1 MAKLHE
7 ECGVFGI
14 FDPKG
19 NPANTTYY
27 GLVALQ
33 HRGQEGCGIA
43 VNRDREIYHYQDVG
57 LVVVNFSISIDC
69 NRDREIYHYKD
80 VGLVNDVFNEEI
92 LGKLSGR
99 MAIGHVRYSTAGG
112 SARENVQPL
121 VLRYIKGSLAISH
134 NGNITNVDEI
144 RKELEHSGAIFQT
157 TADTEIIA
165 YLIARE
171 RITSGSIESAV
182 KNAMKKLKGAYS
194 LLVMSP
200 NKLIAARDKWGFR
213 PLQMGK
219 RDDAVVFASETCAF
233 DAIDAEFVRD
243 IAPGEIVTIEA
254 ARDGGDGYFMTEDT
268 ELCDSVPSSMCIFE
282 HIYFARPDS
291 TIENEVVHECRKRA
305 GAFLAMQAPVDAD
318 IVIGV
323 PDSGLSAAQG
333 YSEYS
338 GIPIDTGFIKNK
350 YIART
355 FIKPTQGAREV
366 AVKMKLNVLKSAVQG
381 KRVIMV
387 DDSIVRGTTSGRIV
401 KLLRDAGAK
410 EVHVRISAPAFKWPC
425 FFGTD
430 IPDRDLLIANN
441 HTTEETRKII
451 NADSLEYLSLENL
464 HNIAPNSSCGFCD
477 ACFTGNYP
485 VEVDHLLK

>member
-43 VNRDREIYHYQDVG
+43 V
-57 LVVVNFSISIDC
+57 

-121 VLRYIKGSLAISH
+121 VLRYIKGTLAISH

-171 RITSGSIESAV
+171 RITAGSIESAV

-254 ARDGGDGYFMTEDT
+254 VRDGGDGYFMTEDT

-291 TIENEVVHECRKRA
+291 TIQNEVVHECRKRA

-410 EVHVRISAPAFKWPC
+410 EVHVRISSPPFLHPC
-425 FFGTD
+425 YFGTD
-430 IPDRDLLIANN
+430 VPSNDQLIAHS
-441 HTTEETRKII
+441 HTTEEIREMIG
-451 NADSLEYLSLENL
+451 ADSLGYMKIDKLKDMVGELAY
-464 HNIAPNSSCGFCD
+464 CD

-485 VEVDHLLK
+485 MKVPTEDISHAFD

>member
-43 VNRDREIYHYQDVG
+43 V
-57 LVVVNFSISIDC
+57 

-121 VLRYIKGSLAISH
+121 VLRYIKGTLAISH

-171 RITSGSIESAV
+171 RITAGSIESAV

-254 ARDGGDGYFMTEDT
+254 ARDGGGGYFMTEDT

-291 TIENEVVHECRKRA
+291 TIQNEVVHECRKRA

>member
-1 MAKLHE
+1 MSEIHE

-14 FDPKG
+14 YDPEG
-19 NPANTTYY
+19 NPASTTYY
-27 GLVALQ
+27 GLVSLQ

-43 VNRDREIYHYQDVG
+43 VNR
-57 LVVVNFSISIDC
+57 
-69 NRDREIYHYKD
+69 NRDIYFHKNI
-80 VGLVNDVFNEEI
+80 GLVNEVFNEEE
-92 LGKLSGR
+92 LAKLSGR

-112 SARENVQPL
+112 SLRENVQPL
-121 VLRYIKGSLAISH
+121 VLRYIKGQLAISH
-134 NGNITNVDEI
+134 NGNITNAGEL
-144 RKELEHSGAIFQT
+144 RRELEHNGAIFQS

-171 RITSGSIESAV
+171 RVTSGSIEKAV
-182 KNAMKKLKGAYS
+182 KNAMKRLKGAFS

-200 NKLIAARDKWGFR
+200 NKMVVARDPWGYR
-213 PLQMGK
+213 PLSIGK
-219 RDDAVVFASETCAF
+219 RDNAIIFASETCAF

-243 IAPGEIVTIEA
+243 VEPGEIIKIE
-254 ARDGGDGYFMTEDT
+254 DGEMISDREMCGTQQGQ
-268 ELCDSVPSSMCIFE
+268 LCIFE

-291 TIENEVVHECRKRA
+291 TIANEVVHECRKRA
-305 GAFLAMQAPVDAD
+305 GAFLAKQSPVEAD

-355 FIKPTQGAREV
+355 FIKPTQSEREI
-366 AVKMKLNVLKSAVQG
+366 AVKMKLNVLKSAVKG

-387 DDSIVRGTTSGRIV
+387 DDSIVRGTTSGKIV
-401 KLLRDAGAK
+401 KLLREAGAK
-410 EVHVRISAPAFKWPC
+410 EVHVRISAPPFTWPC

-430 IPDRDLLIANN
+430 IPNRDQLIANS
-441 HTTEETRKII
+441 HTIEETAKII
-451 NADSLEYLSLENL
+451 DADSLDYLSLENL
-464 HNIAPNSSCGFCD
+464 HKIAPNSSCTFCD
-477 ACFTGNYP
+477 ACFTGKYG
-485 VEVDHLLK
+485 VEVSHLLD

>member
-14 FDPKG
+14 YDPEG
-19 NPANTTYY
+19 NPAATTYY

-43 VNRDREIYHYQDVG
+43 VNRDREIYHYK
-57 LVVVNFSISIDC
+57 DC
-69 NRDREIYHYKD
+69 
-80 VGLVNDVFNEEI
+80 GLVNEVFNEEI
-92 LGKLSGR
+92 IGKLKGR

-121 VLRYIKGSLAISH
+121 VLRYIKGQLAISH
-134 NGNITNVDEI
+134 NGNVTNTAEI
-144 RKELEHSGAIFQT
+144 RKELERNGAIFQT

-171 RITSGSIESAV
+171 RINAPSIEEAV
-182 KNAMKKLKGAYS
+182 KRAMRQLKGAFS

-200 NKLIAARDKWGFR
+200 NKMVAARDPWGFR
-213 PLQMGK
+213 PLSIGK
-219 RDDAVVFASETCAF
+219 RDKAVLFSSETCAF

-243 IAPGEIVTIEA
+243 VEPGEIITLENGEM
-254 ARDGGDGYFMTEDT
+254 RSDK
-268 ELCDSVPSSMCIFE
+268 ELCNTQKSSLCIFE

-291 TIENEVVHECRKRA
+291 TIANEVVHECRKRA
-305 GAFLAMQAPVDAD
+305 GAFLAQQSPVDAD

-355 FIKPTQGAREV
+355 FIKPTQADREI
-366 AVKMKLNVLKSAVQG
+366 AVKLKLNVLKSAVKG

-410 EVHVRISAPAFKWPC
+410 EVHVRISAPPFTWPC

-430 IPDRDLLIANN
+430 IPDRSQLIANKYSI
-441 HTTEETRKII
+441 EETAKLID
-451 NADSLEYLSLENL
+451 ADSLDYLSLDNL
-464 HNIAPNSSCGFCD
+464 HKIAPNSSCGFCD
-477 ACFTGNYP
+477 ACFTGNYA
-485 VEVDHLLK
+485 VDVDHLLD

>member
-43 VNRDREIYHYQDVG
+43 V
-57 LVVVNFSISIDC
+57 

-182 KNAMKKLKGAYS
+182 KNAMKKLKGASS

-254 ARDGGDGYFMTEDT
+254 VRDGGDGYFMTEDT

>member
-43 VNRDREIYHYQDVG
+43 V
-57 LVVVNFSISIDC
+57 

-410 EVHVRISAPAFKWPC
+410 EVHVRISSPPFLHPC
-425 FFGTD
+425 YFGTD
-430 IPDRDLLIANN
+430 IPSEDQLIAHNRSVD
-441 HTTEETRKII
+441 EICKII
-451 NADSLEYLSLENL
+451 GADSLAYLDEECLYEMSKGLG
-464 HNIAPNSSCGFCD
+464 ICTG
-477 ACFTGNYP
+477 CFNGKYP
-485 VEVDHLLK
+485 LDPPTEDIRGDYQK

>member
-43 VNRDREIYHYQDVG
+43 V
-57 LVVVNFSISIDC
+57 

-121 VLRYIKGSLAISH
+121 VLRYIKGTLAISH

-171 RITSGSIESAV
+171 RITAGSIESAV

-291 TIENEVVHECRKRA
+291 TIQNEVVHECRKRA

-323 PDSGLSAAQG
+323 AESGLCASQG
-333 YSEYS
+333 YSAYS

>member
-1 MAKLHE
+1 MSKIHE

-14 FDPKG
+14 WDPKG

-43 VNRDREIYHYQDVG
+43 VNRDREIY
-57 LVVVNFSISIDC
+57 F
-69 NRDREIYHYKD
+69 YKD
-80 VGLVNDVFNEEI
+80 QGLANEVFNEER
-92 LGKLSGR
+92 LAKLKGR

-121 VLRYIKGSLAISH
+121 VLRYIKGTLAISH
-134 NGNITNVDEI
+134 NGNITNTAEI
-144 RKELEHSGAIFQT
+144 KKELEHNGAIFQT
-157 TADTEIIA
+157 TADTEVIA

-171 RITSGSIESAV
+171 RINSGSIEAAV
-182 KNAMKKLKGAYS
+182 KNAVKKLKGAFS

-200 NKLIAARDKWGFR
+200 NKLIAARDPWGFR
-213 PLQMGK
+213 PLCMGK
-219 RDDAVVFASETCAF
+219 RDEAVVFASETCAF

-243 IAPGEIVTIEA
+243 VRPGEIITLE
-254 ARDGGDGYFMTEDT
+254 DGQMRTDT
-268 ELCDSVPSSMCIFE
+268 ELCGGPSSLCIFE

-291 TIENEVVHECRKRA
+291 FVEGEVVHECRKRA
-305 GAFLAMQAPVDAD
+305 GAFLAQQAPVDAD

-333 YSEYS
+333 YAEYS
-338 GIPIDTGFIKNK
+338 GIPEDTGFIKNK

-355 FIKPTQGAREV
+355 FIKPTQDSRET
-366 AVKMKLNVLKSAVQG
+366 AVKMKLNVLKSVVKG

-401 KLLRDAGAK
+401 NMLREAGAK
-410 EVHVRISAPAFKWPC
+410 EVHVRISSPAFTWPC

-430 IPDRDLLIANN
+430 IPNRSQLIANS
-441 HTTEETRKII
+441 HTVEETAKLIH
-451 NADSLEYLSLENL
+451 ADSLEYLSLENL
-464 HNIAPNSSCGFCD
+464 HKIAPASNLGFCD
-477 ACFTGNYP
+477 ACFTGKYP
-485 VEVDHLLK
+485 VDVTHLLKED

>member
-1 MAKLHE
+1 MANLHE

-14 FDPKG
+14 WDPNG

-27 GLVALQ
+27 GLVSLQ

-43 VNRDREIYHYQDVG
+43 VNRDREIYHYK
-57 LVVVNFSISIDC
+57 DC
-69 NRDREIYHYKD
+69 
-80 VGLVNDVFNEEI
+80 GLVNEVFNEEI
-92 LGKLSGR
+92 LNKLQGT
-99 MAIGHVRYSTAGG
+99 MAVGHVRYSTAGG
-112 SARENVQPL
+112 NARENVQPL
-121 VLRYIKGSLAISH
+121 VLRYIKGTLAISH
-134 NGNITNVDEI
+134 NGNITNTAEI

-171 RITSGSIESAV
+171 RITSGSIEKAV
-182 KNAMKKLKGAYS
+182 KSAMKKLKGAFS

-200 NKLIAARDKWGFR
+200 NKLIAARDPWGFR
-213 PLQMGK
+213 PLSMGK
-219 RDDAVVFASETCAF
+219 RGQAVVFASETCAF
-233 DAIDAEFVRD
+233 DSIDAEFVRD
-243 IAPGEIVTIEA
+243 IEPGEIVMLE
-254 ARDGGDGYFMTEDT
+254 DGKVTSDK
-268 ELCDSVPSSMCIFE
+268 ELCGCNSSLCIFE

-291 TIENEVVHECRKRA
+291 TIEGEVVHECRKRA
-305 GAFLAMQAPVDAD
+305 GAFLAKQNSVEAD

-338 GIPIDTGFIKNK
+338 GIPVDTGFIKNK

-355 FIKPTQGAREV
+355 FIKPTQDSREI
-366 AVKMKLNVLKSAVQG
+366 AVKMKLNVLKSAVDG

-401 KLLRDAGAK
+401 KMLRDAGAK
-410 EVHVRISAPAFKWPC
+410 EVHVRISSPPFTWPC

-430 IPDRDLLIANN
+430 VPARNALIANK
-441 HTTEETRKII
+441 HTVEETAEII
-451 NADSLEYLSLENL
+451 NADSLEYLSIENL
-464 HNIAPNSSCGFCD
+464 HKIAPKSKCGFCD
-477 ACFTGNYP
+477 ACFTGNYA
-485 VEVDHLLK
+485 VDVNHLLED

>member
-14 FDPKG
+14 YDPEG
-19 NPANTTYY
+19 NPAATTYY

-43 VNRDREIYHYQDVG
+43 VNRDREIYHYK
-57 LVVVNFSISIDC
+57 DC
-69 NRDREIYHYKD
+69 
-80 VGLVNDVFNEEI
+80 GLVNEVFNEEI
-92 LGKLSGR
+92 IGKLKGR

-121 VLRYIKGSLAISH
+121 VLRYIKGQLAISH
-134 NGNITNVDEI
+134 NGNVTNTAEI
-144 RKELEHSGAIFQT
+144 RKELERNGAIFQT

-171 RITSGSIESAV
+171 RINAPSIEEAV
-182 KNAMKKLKGAYS
+182 KRAMRQLKGAFS

-200 NKLIAARDKWGFR
+200 HKMVAARDPWGFR
-213 PLQMGK
+213 PLSIGK
-219 RDDAVVFASETCAF
+219 RDKAVLFSSETCAF

-243 IAPGEIVTIEA
+243 VEPGEIITLENGEM
-254 ARDGGDGYFMTEDT
+254 RSDK
-268 ELCDSVPSSMCIFE
+268 ELCNTQKSSLCIFE

-291 TIENEVVHECRKRA
+291 TIANEVVHECRKRA
-305 GAFLAMQAPVDAD
+305 GAFLAQQSPVDAD

-355 FIKPTQGAREV
+355 FIKPTQADREI
-366 AVKMKLNVLKSAVQG
+366 AVKLKLNVLKSAVKG

-410 EVHVRISAPAFKWPC
+410 EVHVRISAPPFTWPC

-430 IPDRDLLIANN
+430 IPDRSQLIANKYSI
-441 HTTEETRKII
+441 EETAKLID
-451 NADSLEYLSLENL
+451 ADSLDYLSLDNL
-464 HNIAPNSSCGFCD
+464 HKIAPNSSCGFCD
-477 ACFTGNYP
+477 ACFTGNYA
-485 VEVDHLLK
+485 VDVDHLLD

>member
-43 VNRDREIYHYQDVG
+43 V
-57 LVVVNFSISIDC
+57 

-268 ELCDSVPSSMCIFE
+268 ELCDSVPSSMRIFE

-441 HTTEETRKII
+441 HTIEETRKII

-485 VEVDHLLK
+485 VEVDHLLKQEDFTNE

>member
-1 MAKLHE
+1 MSKLHE

-14 FDPKG
+14 WDPEG

-33 HRGQEGCGIA
+33 HRGQEGAGIA
-43 VNRDREIYHYQDVG
+43 VNRDREIY
-57 LVVVNFSISIDC
+57 F
-69 NRDREIYHYKD
+69 YKD
-80 VGLVNDVFNEEI
+80 TGLANEVFNEEN
-92 LGKLSGR
+92 LAKLKGR

-121 VLRYIKGSLAISH
+121 VLRYIKGTLAISH
-134 NGNITNVDEI
+134 NGNITNTA
-144 RKELEHSGAIFQT
+144 ELKKDLERSGAIFQT

-171 RITSGSIESAV
+171 RINSGSIEAAV
-182 KNAMKKLKGAYS
+182 KNTMKKLKGAFS

-200 NKLIAARDKWGFR
+200 NKLIAARDQWGFR
-213 PLQMGK
+213 PLCIGK
-219 RDDAVVFASETCAF
+219 RDKAIVFSSETCAL
-233 DAIDAEFVRD
+233 DSIDAEFVRD
-243 IAPGEIVTIEA
+243 VKPGEIITIE
-254 ARDGGDGYFMTEDT
+254 DGEMRCDT
-268 ELCDSVPSSMCIFE
+268 ELCGGKSSLCIFE

-291 TIENEVVHECRKRA
+291 FIDGEVVHECRKRA
-305 GAFLAMQAPVDAD
+305 GAFLAQQAPVDAD

-333 YSEYS
+333 YAEYS
-338 GIPIDTGFIKNK
+338 GIPEDTGFIKNK

-355 FIKPTQGAREV
+355 FIKPTQDSRET
-366 AVKMKLNVLKSAVQG
+366 AVKMKLNVLKSVVNG

-401 KLLRDAGAK
+401 KMLRDAGAK
-410 EVHVRISAPAFKWPC
+410 EVHVRISSPAFTWPC
-425 FFGTD
+425 FFGVD
-430 IPDRDLLIANN
+430 IPNRSQLIANS
-441 HTTEETRKII
+441 HSVEETAKII

-464 HNIAPNSSCGFCD
+464 HKIAPASNLDFCD

-485 VEVDHLLK
+485 VDVEHLLKED

>member
-43 VNRDREIYHYQDVG
+43 V
-57 LVVVNFSISIDC
+57 

-121 VLRYIKGSLAISH
+121 VLRYIKGTLAISH

-171 RITSGSIESAV
+171 RITAGSIESAV

-268 ELCDSVPSSMCIFE
+268 ELCDSVPSGMCIFE

-291 TIENEVVHECRKRA
+291 TIQNEVVHECRKRA

>member
-14 FDPKG
+14 YDPEG
-19 NPANTTYY
+19 NPAATTYY

-43 VNRDREIYHYQDVG
+43 VNRDREIYHYK
-57 LVVVNFSISIDC
+57 DC
-69 NRDREIYHYKD
+69 
-80 VGLVNDVFNEEI
+80 GLVNEVFNEEI
-92 LGKLSGR
+92 IGKLKGR

-121 VLRYIKGSLAISH
+121 VLRYIKGQLAISH
-134 NGNITNVDEI
+134 NGNVTNTAEI
-144 RKELEHSGAIFQT
+144 RKELERTGAIFQT

-171 RITSGSIESAV
+171 RINAPSIEEAV
-182 KNAMKKLKGAYS
+182 KRAMRQLKGAFS

-200 NKLIAARDKWGFR
+200 NKMVAARDPWGFR
-213 PLQMGK
+213 PLSIGK
-219 RDDAVVFASETCAF
+219 RDKAVLFSSETCAF

-243 IAPGEIVTIEA
+243 VEPGEIITLENGEM
-254 ARDGGDGYFMTEDT
+254 RSDK
-268 ELCDSVPSSMCIFE
+268 ELCNTQKSSLCIFE

-291 TIENEVVHECRKRA
+291 TIANEVVHECRKRA
-305 GAFLAMQAPVDAD
+305 GAFLAQQSPVDAD

-355 FIKPTQGAREV
+355 FIKPTQADREI
-366 AVKMKLNVLKSAVQG
+366 AVKLKLNVLQSAVKG

-410 EVHVRISAPAFKWPC
+410 EVHVRISAPPFTWPC

-430 IPDRDLLIANN
+430 IPDRSQLIANKYSI
-441 HTTEETRKII
+441 EETAKLID
-451 NADSLEYLSLENL
+451 ADSLDYLSLDNL
-464 HNIAPNSSCGFCD
+464 HKIAPNSSCGFCD
-477 ACFTGNYP
+477 ACFTGNYA
-485 VEVDHLLK
+485 VDVDHLLD

>member
-43 VNRDREIYHYQDVG
+43 V
-57 LVVVNFSISIDC
+57 

-254 ARDGGDGYFMTEDT
+254 VRDGGDGYFMTEDT

-323 PDSGLSAAQG
+323 RDSGLSAAQG

>member
-1 MAKLHE
+1 
-7 ECGVFGI
+7 
-14 FDPKG
+14 
-19 NPANTTYY
+19 
-27 GLVALQ
+27 
-33 HRGQEGCGIA
+33 
-43 VNRDREIYHYQDVG
+43 
-57 LVVVNFSISIDC
+57 
-69 NRDREIYHYKD
+69 
-80 VGLVNDVFNEEI
+80 
-92 LGKLSGR
+92 

-121 VLRYIKGSLAISH
+121 VLRYIKGQLAISH
-134 NGNITNVDEI
+134 NGNVTNTAEI
-144 RKELEHSGAIFQT
+144 RKDLEKNGAIFQT

-171 RITSGSIESAV
+171 RINAPSIEEAV
-182 KNAMKKLKGAYS
+182 KRAMRQLKGAFS

-200 NKLIAARDKWGFR
+200 NKMVAARDPWGFR
-213 PLQMGK
+213 PLSIGK
-219 RDDAVVFASETCAF
+219 RDKAILFSSETCAF
-233 DAIDAEFVRD
+233 DAIDAEYVRD
-243 IAPGEIVTIEA
+243 VEPGEIITIENGEV
-254 ARDGGDGYFMTEDT
+254 RSDK
-268 ELCDSVPSSMCIFE
+268 ELCNTQKSSLCIFE

-291 TIENEVVHECRKRA
+291 TIANEVVHECRKRA
-305 GAFLAMQAPVDAD
+305 GAFLAQQSPVDAD

-355 FIKPTQGAREV
+355 FIKPTQADREI
-366 AVKMKLNVLKSAVQG
+366 AVKLKLNVLQSAVKG

-410 EVHVRISAPAFKWPC
+410 EVHVRISAPPFTWPC

-430 IPDRDLLIANN
+430 IPDRSQLIANKYSI
-441 HTTEETRKII
+441 EETAKII
-451 NADSLEYLSLENL
+451 NADSLDYLSLDNL
-464 HNIAPNSSCGFCD
+464 HKIAPNSSCGFCD
-477 ACFTGNYP
+477 ACFTGKYA
-485 VEVDHLLK
+485 VDVDHLLD

>member
-14 FDPKG
+14 YDPEG
-19 NPANTTYY
+19 NPAATTYY

-43 VNRDREIYHYQDVG
+43 VNRDRD
-57 LVVVNFSISIDC
+57 
-69 NRDREIYHYKD
+69 IYHYKD
-80 VGLVNDVFNEEI
+80 VGLVNEVFDEE
-92 LGKLSGR
+92 KLSKLKGR

-121 VLRYIKGSLAISH
+121 VLRYIKGQLAISH
-134 NGNITNVDEI
+134 NGNITNTAEI
-144 RKELEHSGAIFQT
+144 RKELEHNGAIFQT

-171 RITSGSIESAV
+171 RITAGSIEKAV
-182 KNAMKKLKGAYS
+182 KNAMKKLKGAFS
-194 LLVMSP
+194 LIVMSP
-200 NKLIAARDKWGFR
+200 NKMIVARDPWGFR
-213 PLQMGK
+213 PLSIGK
-219 RDDAVVFASETCAF
+219 RDKAILFSSETCAF

-243 IAPGEIVTIEA
+243 VEPGEIITIE
-254 ARDGGDGYFMTEDT
+254 DGEMRYDT
-268 ELCDSVPSSMCIFE
+268 ELCNTQKTSLCIFE

-291 TIENEVVHECRKRA
+291 TIAGEVVHECRKRA
-305 GAFLAMQAPVDAD
+305 GAFLAMQSPVDAD

-355 FIKPTQGAREV
+355 FIKPTQADREI
-366 AVKMKLNVLKSAVQG
+366 AVKLKLNVLKSAVKG

-410 EVHVRISAPAFKWPC
+410 EVHVRISAPPFTWPC

-430 IPDRDLLIANN
+430 IPNRDQLIANQ
-441 HTTEETRKII
+441 HTVEETAKII
-451 NADSLEYLSLENL
+451 DADSLDYLSVENL
-464 HNIAPNSSCGFCD
+464 HKIAPDSSCSFCD
-477 ACFTGNYP
+477 ACFTGKYA
-485 VEVDHLLK
+485 VDVKHLLD

>member
-43 VNRDREIYHYQDVG
+43 V
-57 LVVVNFSISIDC
+57 

-121 VLRYIKGSLAISH
+121 VLRYIKGTLAISH

-171 RITSGSIESAV
+171 RITACSIESAV

-291 TIENEVVHECRKRA
+291 TIQNEVVHECRKRA

>member
-43 VNRDREIYHYQDVG
+43 V
-57 LVVVNFSISIDC
+57 

-121 VLRYIKGSLAISH
+121 VLRYIKGTLAISH

-171 RITSGSIESAV
+171 RITAGSIESAV

-254 ARDGGDGYFMTEDT
+254 VRDGGDGYFMTEDT

-291 TIENEVVHECRKRA
+291 TIQNEVVHECRKRA

-430 IPDRDLLIANN
+430 IPDRDLLIAYN

-485 VEVDHLLK
+485 VEVDHLLKQEDFTNE

>member
-1 MAKLHE
+1 MAELHE

-14 FDPKG
+14 YDPEG

-27 GLVALQ
+27 GLVSLQ

-43 VNRDREIYHYQDVG
+43 VNRDREIYHYK
-57 LVVVNFSISIDC
+57 DC
-69 NRDREIYHYKD
+69 
-80 VGLVNDVFNEEI
+80 GLVNEVFNEEI
-92 LGKLSGR
+92 LAKLKGR

-121 VLRYIKGSLAISH
+121 VLRYIKGTLAISH
-134 NGNITNVDEI
+134 NGNITNVAEL
-144 RKELEHSGAIFQT
+144 RKELEYSGAIFQT
-157 TADTEIIA
+157 TADTEVIA
-165 YLIARE
+165 YLIAKE
-171 RITSGSIESAV
+171 RITCGSIEEAV
-182 KNAMKKLKGAYS
+182 KNAMKKLKGAFS

-213 PLQMGK
+213 PLCIGR
-219 RDDAVVFASETCAF
+219 RDNAIIFASETCAF
-233 DAIDAEFVRD
+233 DAIDAEFIRN
-243 IAPGEIVTIEA
+243 IKPGEIVTLE
-254 ARDGGDGYFMTEDT
+254 DGVMRSDE
-268 ELCDSVPSSMCIFE
+268 ELCEGPTSLCIFE

-291 TIENEVVHECRKRA
+291 LIEGEVVHECRKRA
-305 GAFLAMQAPVDAD
+305 GAFLAKQAPVDAD

-338 GIPIDTGFIKNK
+338 GIPNDTGFIKNK

-355 FIKPTQGAREV
+355 FIKPTQDSREV
-366 AVKMKLNVLKSAVQG
+366 AVKMKLNVLKSAVEG
-381 KRVIMV
+381 KKVIMV

-401 KLLRDAGAK
+401 KMLRDAGAK
-410 EVHVRISAPAFKWPC
+410 EVHVRISSPAFTWPC

-430 IPDRDLLIANN
+430 IPTRNQLIAN
-441 HTTEETRKII
+441 HYTVEETAKII

-464 HNIAPNSSCGFCD
+464 HKIAPNSSCGFCD

-485 VEVDHLLK
+485 IDVSHLLDE

>member
-14 FDPKG
+14 FDPEG
-19 NPANTTYY
+19 NPAATTYY

-43 VNRDREIYHYQDVG
+43 VNRDREIYHYK
-57 LVVVNFSISIDC
+57 DC
-69 NRDREIYHYKD
+69 
-80 VGLVNDVFNEEI
+80 GLVNEVFNEEI
-92 LGKLSGR
+92 IGKLKGR

-121 VLRYIKGSLAISH
+121 VLRYIKGQLAISH
-134 NGNITNVDEI
+134 NGNVTNTAEI
-144 RKELEHSGAIFQT
+144 RKDLEKNGAIFQT

-171 RITSGSIESAV
+171 RINAPSIEEAV
-182 KNAMKKLKGAYS
+182 KRAMRQLKGAFS

-200 NKLIAARDKWGFR
+200 NKMVAARDPWGFR
-213 PLQMGK
+213 PLSIGK
-219 RDDAVVFASETCAF
+219 RDKAILFSSETCAF
-233 DAIDAEFVRD
+233 DAIDAEYVRD
-243 IAPGEIVTIEA
+243 VEPGEIITIENGEV
-254 ARDGGDGYFMTEDT
+254 RSDK
-268 ELCDSVPSSMCIFE
+268 ELCNTQKSSLCIFE

-291 TIENEVVHECRKRA
+291 TIANEVVHECRKRA
-305 GAFLAMQAPVDAD
+305 GAFLAQQSPVDAD

-355 FIKPTQGAREV
+355 FIKPTQADREI
-366 AVKMKLNVLKSAVQG
+366 AVKLKLNVLQSAVKG

-410 EVHVRISAPAFKWPC
+410 EVHVRISAPPFTWPC

-430 IPDRDLLIANN
+430 IPDRSQLIANKYSI
-441 HTTEETRKII
+441 EETAKII
-451 NADSLEYLSLENL
+451 NADSLDYLSLDNL
-464 HNIAPNSSCGFCD
+464 HKIAPNSSCGFCD
-477 ACFTGNYP
+477 ACFTGKYA
-485 VEVDHLLK
+485 VDVDHLLY

>member
-43 VNRDREIYHYQDVG
+43 V
-57 LVVVNFSISIDC
+57 

-425 FFGTD
+425 FLGTD

>member
-14 FDPKG
+14 YEPEG
-19 NPANTTYY
+19 NPAVTAYY

-43 VNRDREIYHYQDVG
+43 VNRDREIYHY
-57 LVVVNFSISIDC
+57 
-69 NRDREIYHYKD
+69 KD
-80 VGLVNDVFNEEI
+80 QGLVNEVFDEE
-92 LGKLSGR
+92 KLEKLKGR

-112 SARENVQPL
+112 SLRENVQPL
-121 VLRYIKGSLAISH
+121 VLRYVKGQLAISH
-134 NGNITNVDEI
+134 NGNITNAAEI
-144 RKELEHSGAIFQT
+144 RSKLERNGAIFQT

-171 RITSGSIESAV
+171 RINSGSIEKAV
-182 KNAMKKLKGAYS
+182 KNAMKLLKGAFS
-194 LLVMSP
+194 LIVMSP
-200 NKLIAARDKWGFR
+200 NKMVAARDPWGFR
-213 PLQMGK
+213 PLSLGK
-219 RDDAVVFASETCAF
+219 RDNAIIFSSETCAF

-243 IAPGEIVTIEA
+243 VTPGEIITIE
-254 ARDGGDGYFMTEDT
+254 DGEMRSDT
-268 ELCDSVPSSMCIFE
+268 ELCGSQRTSLCIFE

-291 TIENEVVHECRKRA
+291 SIAGEVVHECRKRA
-305 GAFLAMQAPVDAD
+305 GAFLAKQSPVEAD

-333 YSEYS
+333 YSEES

-355 FIKPTQGAREV
+355 FIKPTQSDREI
-366 AVKMKLNVLKSAVQG
+366 AVKLKLNVLKSAVNG

-387 DDSIVRGTTSGRIV
+387 DDSIVRGTTSERIV
-401 KLLRDAGAK
+401 SLLRDAGAK
-410 EVHVRISAPAFKWPC
+410 EVHVRVSAPPFTWPC

-430 IPDRDLLIANN
+430 IPDRDQLIANS
-441 HTTEETRKII
+441 HTIEETAKII
-451 NADSLEYLSLENL
+451 NADSLDYLSIENL
-464 HNIAPNSSCGFCD
+464 HKIAPNSSCGFCD
-477 ACFTGNYP
+477 ACFTGNYS
-485 VEVDHLLK
+485 VEVEHLLK

>member
-43 VNRDREIYHYQDVG
+43 VNRDREIYHYK
-57 LVVVNFSISIDC
+57 
-69 NRDREIYHYKD
+69 Y

-121 VLRYIKGSLAISH
+121 VLRYIKGSLAIRH
-134 NGNITNVDEI
+134 NGNIKNVDEI

-254 ARDGGDGYFMTEDT
+254 VRDGGDGYFMTEDT

-485 VEVDHLLK
+485 VEVDHLLKQEDFTNE

>member
-14 FDPKG
+14 YDPEG
-19 NPANTTYY
+19 NPAATTYY

-43 VNRDREIYHYQDVG
+43 VNRDRDI
-57 LVVVNFSISIDC
+57 F
-69 NRDREIYHYKD
+69 HYKD
-80 VGLVNDVFNEEI
+80 VGLVNEVFNEEI
-92 LGKLSGR
+92 LGKLKGR

-121 VLRYIKGSLAISH
+121 VLRYIKGQLAISH
-134 NGNITNVDEI
+134 NGNVTNTAEI
-144 RKELEHSGAIFQT
+144 RKELEHNGAIFQT

-171 RITSGSIESAV
+171 RITSGSIEKAV
-182 KNAMKKLKGAYS
+182 KNAMMRLKGAFS

-200 NKLIAARDKWGFR
+200 NKMIAARDPWGFR
-213 PLQMGK
+213 PLSIGK
-219 RDDAVVFASETCAF
+219 RDKAILFSSETCAF

-243 IAPGEIVTIEA
+243 VEPGEIITIENGEM
-254 ARDGGDGYFMTEDT
+254 RSDT
-268 ELCDSVPSSMCIFE
+268 ELCNTQKSNLCIFE

-291 TIENEVVHECRKRA
+291 TIANEVVHECRKRA
-305 GAFLAMQAPVDAD
+305 GAFLAMQSPVDAD

-355 FIKPTQGAREV
+355 FIKPTQADREI
-366 AVKMKLNVLKSAVQG
+366 AVKLKLNVLKSAVEG

-410 EVHVRISAPAFKWPC
+410 EVHVRISAPPFTWPC

-430 IPDRDLLIANN
+430 IPDRDQLIANK
-441 HTTEETRKII
+441 HTIEETAKII
-451 NADSLEYLSLENL
+451 DADSLDYLSIENL
-464 HNIAPNSSCGFCD
+464 HKIAPNSSCGFCD
-477 ACFTGNYP
+477 ACFTGKYA
-485 VEVDHLLK
+485 VDVKHLLD

>member
-14 FDPKG
+14 YDPEG
-19 NPANTTYY
+19 NPAATTYY

-43 VNRDREIYHYQDVG
+43 VNRDREIYHY
-57 LVVVNFSISIDC
+57 
-69 NRDREIYHYKD
+69 KD
-80 VGLVNDVFNEEI
+80 VGLVNEVFDSEK
-92 LGKLSGR
+92 LGKLKGR

-121 VLRYIKGSLAISH
+121 VLRYIKGQLAISH
-134 NGNITNVDEI
+134 NGNITNTVEI
-144 RKELEHSGAIFQT
+144 RKELEQNGAIFQT

-171 RITSGSIESAV
+171 RVTSGSIEIAV
-182 KNAMKKLKGAYS
+182 KNAMKKLKGAFS
-194 LLVMSP
+194 LIVMSP
-200 NKLIAARDKWGFR
+200 NKMIVARDPWGFR
-213 PLQMGK
+213 PLSIGK
-219 RDDAVVFASETCAF
+219 RDKAILFSSETCAF

-243 IAPGEIVTIEA
+243 VLPGEIITVK
-254 ARDGGDGYFMTEDT
+254 DGEMNSDT
-268 ELCDSVPSSMCIFE
+268 ELCNTKPSSLCIFE

-291 TIENEVVHECRKRA
+291 TIAGEVVHECRKRA
-305 GAFLAMQAPVDAD
+305 GAFLAMQSPVDAD
-318 IVIGV
+318 IVVGV

-338 GIPIDTGFIKNK
+338 GIPIDTGFVKNK

-355 FIKPTQGAREV
+355 FIKPTQSDREI
-366 AVKMKLNVLKSAVQG
+366 AVKLKLNVLKSAVEG

-410 EVHVRISAPAFKWPC
+410 EVHVRISAPPFTWPC

-430 IPDRDLLIANN
+430 IPNRDQLIANKY
-441 HTTEETRKII
+441 TIEETAKII
-451 NADSLEYLSLENL
+451 DADSLDYLSLDNL
-464 HNIAPNSSCGFCD
+464 HKIAPNSNCSFCD
-477 ACFTGNYP
+477 ACFTGKYAVD
-485 VEVDHLLK
+485 VEHLL

>member
-43 VNRDREIYHYQDVG
+43 V
-57 LVVVNFSISIDC
+57 

-121 VLRYIKGSLAISH
+121 VLRYIKGTLAISH

-144 RKELEHSGAIFQT
+144 REELEHSGAIFQT

-171 RITSGSIESAV
+171 RITAGSIESAV

-291 TIENEVVHECRKRA
+291 TIQNEVVHECRKRA

-477 ACFTGNYP
+477 ACFTGNDP

>member
-1 MAKLHE
+1 
-7 ECGVFGI
+7 
-14 FDPKG
+14 
-19 NPANTTYY
+19 
-27 GLVALQ
+27 
-33 HRGQEGCGIA
+33 
-43 VNRDREIYHYQDVG
+43 
-57 LVVVNFSISIDC
+57 
-69 NRDREIYHYKD
+69 
-80 VGLVNDVFNEEI
+80 
-92 LGKLSGR
+92 

-441 HTTEETRKII
+441 HTIEETRKII

-485 VEVDHLLK
+485 VEVDHLLKQEDFTNE

>member
-43 VNRDREIYHYQDVG
+43 V
-57 LVVVNFSISIDC
+57 

-305 GAFLAMQAPVDAD
+305 GAFLAMQAQVDAD

-441 HTTEETRKII
+441 HTIEETRKII

>member
-43 VNRDREIYHYQDVG
+43 V
-57 LVVVNFSISIDC
+57 

-464 HNIAPNSSCGFCD
+464 HNIAPNSSWGFCD

-485 VEVDHLLK
+485 GEVDHLLQ